1 MSSQTQNGKLPK
13 NSSEFLE
20 REINQLNVLQKQ
32 MVDEAKR
39 ILSNNE
45 FRQMQENYKR
55 YEADIMSLKQKA
67 EVLHKQYLP
76 LTQQVRELITQA
88 VKTSQKIEGYTTEST
103 KDIQEK
109 VRRIK
114 ERYNVKVST

>member
-1 MSSQTQNGKLPK
+1 MNSEKENEKLRK
-13 NSSEFLE
+13 SSSEIIE
-20 REINQLNVLQKQ
+20 REMNQINVLQKQ
-32 MVDEAKR
+32 MMDEAKS

-45 FRQMQENYKR
+45 IKQIQENYKR
-55 YEADIMSLKQKA
+55 YEADIISLRQKA

-76 LTQQVRELITQA
+76 LTQQVRELIVQA
-88 VKTSQKIEGYTTEST
+88 VRTSQRIEGYTTEST
-103 KDIQEK
+103 KYIQEE